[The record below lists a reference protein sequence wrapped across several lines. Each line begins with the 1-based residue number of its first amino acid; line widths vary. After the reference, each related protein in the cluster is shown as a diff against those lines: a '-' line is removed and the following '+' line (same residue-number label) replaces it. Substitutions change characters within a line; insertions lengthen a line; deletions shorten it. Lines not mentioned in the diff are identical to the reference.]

1 MAEQVSLLRDAPT
14 CGSADWQNVHRA
26 LPEAT
31 DPADV
36 PDRRVA

>member
-1 MAEQVSLLRDAPT
+1 MEKIASHLIHAVPLA
-14 CGSADWQNVHRA
+14 
-26 LPEAT
+26 EAT